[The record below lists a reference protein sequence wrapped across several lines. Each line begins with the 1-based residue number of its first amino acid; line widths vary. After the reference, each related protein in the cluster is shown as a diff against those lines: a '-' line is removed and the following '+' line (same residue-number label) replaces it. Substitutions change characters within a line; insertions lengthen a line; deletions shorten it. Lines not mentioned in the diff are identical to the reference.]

1 MTREYICEIYSNSS
15 NGREYTVTTKSA
27 IKCAQ
32 LYGRCEGGEVVTV
45 RTKSGRVVS
54 RAAWTPENGGRYYRV
69 AIDAEEGL

>member
-27 IKCAQ
+27 MECAH

-45 RTKSGRVVS
+45 RTKSGRILSCVQ
-54 RAAWTPENGGRYYRV
+54 WFPEDGGKYYRCSV
-69 AIDAEEGL
+69 DD